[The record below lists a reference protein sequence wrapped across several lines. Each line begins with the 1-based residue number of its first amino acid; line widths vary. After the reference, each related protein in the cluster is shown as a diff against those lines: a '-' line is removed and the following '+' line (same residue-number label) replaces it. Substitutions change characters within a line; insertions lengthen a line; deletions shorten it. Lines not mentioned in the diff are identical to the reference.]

1 MTSAEEGLTSV
12 QFLLASALGLVLAIS
27 LLNLT
32 VVQYGRGALQSA
44 LEQGV
49 RAGSLHGD
57 LRACE
62 ETINSVAG
70 QLLAGRMSDGLTFEC
85 SSASGLISASASA
98 TFPSWSPLTG
108 DFQVQLESR
117 ALIEPP

>member
-1 MTSAEEGLTSV
+1 MRGAEEGFTSV
-12 QFLLASALGLVLAIS
+12 QFLLASVLGLVLAIG
-27 LLNLT
+27 LLNLV

-49 RAGSLHGD
+49 RAGSLRGD

-62 ETINSVAG
+62 ETINSVVG
-70 QLLAGRMSDGLTFEC
+70 QLLSGRMSDGLAVDC
-85 SSASGLISASASA
+85 SSASGLITASASVA
-98 TFPSWSPLTG
+98 FPSWSPLSG
-108 DFQVQLESR
+108 DFRVQMESR